1 MVARTRLSV
10 TLFFT
15 AVHIGYFTTT
25 LAIAVAD
32 QQGKMNNYKYHFVDK
47 IQSAQGHANN
57 QQRALAPV
65 MSYTC
70 LALVQSKVATQ

>member
-1 MVARTRLSV
+1 MDARTRLSI

-15 AVHIGYFTTT
+15 AVHIGYFTIA
-25 LAIAVAD
+25 LPSAVAD
-32 QQGKMNNYKYHFVDK
+32 QRGKMNHYKCHYVDK
-47 IQSAQGHANN
+47 IQSAQGHASN

-70 LALVQSKVATQ
+70 LAFVQSKVATQ